1 METEW
6 RDFDKAPLT
15 RKELESLIGDRPV
28 EDFLNPRS
36 IPFRER
42 GLKGKKIGK
51 REAIRLMREDMNLL
65 RRPLA
70 VKGNTYIFGLDEEA
84 YRRL

>member
-1 METEW
+1 VETTW
-6 RDFDKAPLT
+6 RDYDKEPLT
-15 RKELESLIGDRPV
+15 EKELDRLIGDRPV

-36 IPFRER
+36 VPFRKM

-51 REAIRLMREDMNLL
+51 REAIRLMRKDMNLL

-70 VKGNTYIFGLDEEA
+70 VKGKRYIFGLDEEA
-84 YRRL
+84 YRKL